1 MTRVGWFLFV
11 GFFIVALAGSALADK
26 PLSKTAKEKAAKTA
40 CLSGDT
46 AKGVALLAELYVDTR
61 DVIYLFNQGRCFEQ
75 NGQYKEAIVRFRE
88 YQRKNADAGNPLDA
102 EAKKHIADCQALLD
116 EQKPAVPQ
124 AATPSLI
131 PAVAPPASEV
141 PHPAPAQPPH
151 STAPNSA
158 PTDSVSD
165 SGAPSPIAG
174 DVAASEHAVTAAKGN
189 LAHAGQVGA
198 FVEFERVLLP
208 GLSYGLGG
216 GFEVGAGALLGYYK
230 GSWIGLR
237 YLFLD
242 GAFKPGV
249 FLAMPLFVV
258 SGKAVAGVQGG
269 ATLQWDTT
277 RHFGLFANL
286 SLSYFPSA
294 ASDLGS
300 LWVVPGVG
308 VQVRL

>member
-1 MTRVGWFLFV
+1 MFVLAMPILFV
-11 GFFIVALAGSALADK
+11 TSAAYAGARE
-26 PLSKTAKEKAAKTA
+26 SKERAAKTA
-40 CLSGDT
+40 CLSGDV
-46 AKGVALLAELYVDTR
+46 AKGVALLAELYVSTR

-102 EAKKHIADCQALLD
+102 EAKKHIADCKTLLD
-116 EQKPAVPQ
+116 EQKPDV
-124 AATPSLI
+124 TPSPL
-131 PAVAPPASEV
+131 PAAAPPA
-141 PHPAPAQPPH
+141 PDMPQPASSQPPH
-151 STAPNSA
+151 STAPNSVPA
-158 PTDSVSD
+158 NPISD
-165 SGAPSPIAG
+165 LGSPSPSAR
-174 DVAASEHAVTAAKGN
+174 DVDATEHTIRAERGT
-189 LAHAGQVGA
+189 LPHEGQVGA

-208 GLSYGLGG
+208 GLSYGLSH
-216 GFEVGAGALLGYYK
+216 GFEVEAGALLGYYK
-230 GSWIGLR
+230 GTWIGLR
-237 YLFLD
+237 YLLLD

-258 SGKAVAGVQGG
+258 AGKAVAGIQGG
-269 ATLQWDTT
+269 ASLQWDAT

>member
-1 MTRVGWFLFV
+1 MFLPIMPILFV
-11 GFFIVALAGSALADK
+11 TSVAHAG
-26 PLSKTAKEKAAKTA
+26 AKENKERAAKTA

-46 AKGVALLAELYVDTR
+46 AKGVALLAELFVSTR

-116 EQKPAVPQ
+116 EQKPAAPQ
-124 AATPSLI
+124 AATPSLM
-131 PAVAPPASEV
+131 PAVSPPAPEV
-141 PHPAPAQPPH
+141 PQPAPAQPPH
-151 STAPNSA
+151 STAPA
-158 PTDSVSD
+158 PMDSVSD
-165 SGAPSPIAG
+165 SGAPSPMAPSPMAS
-174 DVAASEHAVTAAKGN
+174 DMVATEHAVTAERRP

-208 GLSYGLGG
+208 GLSYGLGR

-230 GSWIGLR
+230 GTWLGLR
-237 YLFLD
+237 FLFLD
-242 GAFKPGV
+242 GAFKPGLC
-249 FLAMPLFVV
+249 LAMPLFIVG
-258 SGKAVAGVQGG
+258 GKAVAGVQGG
-269 ATLQWDTT
+269 ATLQWDAT